1 MMAEILDNPRDRLS
15 AARIAPRCTA
25 KAKSTGMRCE
35 APAVRGRKVC
45 RCHGARGGAPKGAG
59 NGLYRHGL
67 YTAEAI
73 EARREM
79 RALFMAAREMLAG
92 L

>member
-1 MMAEILDNPRDRLS
+1 MDNPIDRLS
-15 AARIAPRCTA
+15 AARNAPRCTA

-35 APAVRGRKVC
+35 APAAHGRSVC

-67 YTAEAI
+67 YTGEAI
-73 EARREM
+73 EVRRQT
-79 RALFMAAREMLAG
+79 RALFVSARALLAG

>member
-1 MMAEILDNPRDRLS
+1 VTTGIVDNPIDRLS

-25 KAKSTGMRCE
+25 KAKSTGLRCE

-59 NGLYRHGL
+59 NGRYRHGL
-67 YTAEAI
+67 YTGEAI
-73 EARREM
+73 ETRRQM
-79 RALFMAAREMLAG
+79 RALLVAARGLMAG

>member
-1 MMAEILDNPRDRLS
+1 MTETGDNPMDRLA

-25 KAKSTGMRCE
+25 KAKSTGFRCN
-35 APAVRGRKVC
+35 APAVRGRNVC
-45 RCHGARGGAPKGAG
+45 RCHGARGGAPRGLRH
-59 NGLYRHGL
+59 GLYRHGL
-67 YTAEAI
+67 YTVEAV